1 MKLMLTA
8 GVFFAGVYLGFH
20 SEPDDGLIQV
30 VDILETLVGNI
41 STVR

>member
-8 GVFFAGVYLGFH
+8 CIFLAGVYLGFH
-20 SEPDDGLIQV
+20 AEPDSGLIQV
-30 VDILETLVGNI
+30 VDILETLVGNL